1 MSKRTDLATAV
12 TISSTYA
19 GEFSGKYISAA
30 LLTASTL
37 DAGAVT
43 IMPNIKFKQV
53 IQKVETGDLITDGT
67 CDFVASSS
75 VTLSEVIL
83 QPEEFQVNLQLC
95 KSDFINTW
103 DAIQMGYSAFNNN
116 GLPTS
121 FSDYLIGYVAGKVA
135 AANEINLWT
144 GNLGGAQAGEYNG
157 FETLAAADATVLDVA
172 GAVPLTAAN
181 IIDEMQK
188 VVDLIPNALYG
199 KEDLTLY
206 ISNKAQKLYVRALGG
221 FSVAATSNAG
231 SDNRGTQWY
240 DNGGLTFGG
249 VPIFVAR
256 GMSDNS
262 MIAAEKSN
270 LFFGTGLMSDYNE
283 VRTIDQTPI
292 TGSQNVRIIMRFTA
306 AAQIGVGANVVYYA
320 G

>member
-1 MSKRTDLATAV
+1 MSNRTDLATAV
-12 TISSTYA
+12 NITSSYA

-37 DAGAVT
+37 DANAVT

-83 QPEEFQVNLQLC
+83 QPLEFQVNLQLC
-95 KSDFINTW
+95 KSDFLSTW

-135 AANEINLWT
+135 AQNEINLWT
-144 GNLGGAQAGEYNG
+144 GNLGGAQAGEFDG
-157 FETLAAADATVLDVA
+157 FETLAAADASVLDVA
-172 GAVPLTAAN
+172 GAVPLTATN

-188 VVDLIPNALYG
+188 VVDLIPNTLYG

-221 FSVAATSNAG
+221 FAVAATSNAG

-249 VPIFVAR
+249 VPVFVAR

-292 TGSQNVRIIMRFTA
+292 TGSQNVRILMRFTA
-306 AAQIGVGANVVYYA
+306 GAAVGIGANVVYYA

>member
-1 MSKRTDLATAV
+1 
-12 TISSTYA
+12 
-19 GEFSGKYISAA
+19 
-30 LLTASTL
+30 
-37 DAGAVT
+37 
-43 IMPNIKFKQV
+43 
-53 IQKVETGDLITDGT
+53 
-67 CDFVASSS
+67 
-75 VTLSEVIL
+75 
-83 QPEEFQVNLQLC
+83 
-95 KSDFINTW
+95 
-103 DAIQMGYSAFNNN
+103 MGYSAFNNN

-135 AANEINLWT
+135 AQNEINLWT
-144 GNLGGAQAGEYNG
+144 GNLGGAQAGEFNG

-172 GAVPLTAAN
+172 GAVPLTATN

-188 VVDLIPNALYG
+188 VVDLIPNTLYG

-221 FSVAATSNAG
+221 FAVAATSNAG

-249 VPIFVAR
+249 VPVFVAR

-292 TGSQNVRIIMRFTA
+292 TGSQNVRILMRFTA
-306 AAQIGVGANVVYYA
+306 GAAVGIGANVVYYA

>member
-1 MSKRTDLATAV
+1 MSKRTELATAV
-12 TISSTYA
+12 TISSSYA

-53 IQKVETGDLITDGT
+53 IQKVETGDLIADGT
-67 CDFVASSS
+67 CDFNASSS

-83 QPEEFQVNLQLC
+83 QPLEFQVNLQLC
-95 KSDFINTW
+95 KSDFLNTW
-103 DAIQMGYSAFNNN
+103 AAIQMGYSAFNNN
-116 GLPTS
+116 GLPSS
-121 FSDYLIGYVAGKVA
+121 FSEYLIGYVASKVA

-188 VVDLIPNALYG
+188 VVDLIPNTLYG

-221 FSVAATSNAG
+221 FAVAATSNAG

-240 DNGGLTFGG
+240 DNGSLTFGG

-292 TGSQNVRIIMRFTA
+292 TGSQNVRILMRFTA

>member
-12 TISSTYA
+12 TITSTYA

-95 KSDFINTW
+95 KSDFISTW

-157 FETLAAADATVLDVA
+157 YETLAAADATVLDVA

-206 ISNKAQKLYVRALGG
+206 ISNKAQKLYVRSLGG
-221 FSVAATSNAG
+221 FSVAATSNSGTDAK
-231 SDNRGTQWY
+231 GTQWY
-240 DNGGLTFGG
+240 DNGSLTFGG
-249 VPIFVAR
+249 VPVFVAR

>member
-95 KSDFINTW
+95 KSDFLSTW

-121 FSDYLIGYVAGKVA
+121 FSDYLIGYVASKVA

-231 SDNRGTQWY
+231 SENRGTQWY
-240 DNGGLTFGG
+240 DNGSLTFGG
-249 VPIFVAR
+249 VPVLVAR

-262 MIAAEKSN
+262 MIAA
-270 LFFGTGLMSDYNE
+270 
-283 VRTIDQTPI
+283 
-292 TGSQNVRIIMRFTA
+292 
-306 AAQIGVGANVVYYA
+306 
-320 G
+320 

>member
-95 KSDFINTW
+95 KSDFLSTW

-121 FSDYLIGYVAGKVA
+121 FSDYLIGYVASKVA

-157 FETLAAADATVLDVA
+157 YETLAAADATVLDVA

-231 SDNRGTQWY
+231 SENRGTQWY
-240 DNGGLTFGG
+240 DNGSLTFGG
-249 VPIFVAR
+249 VPVFVAR

>member
-83 QPEEFQVNLQLC
+83 QPLEFQVNLQLC
-95 KSDFINTW
+95 KSDFISTW

-121 FSDYLIGYVAGKVA
+121 FSDYLIGYVASKVA

-144 GNLGGAQAGEYNG
+144 GNLGGAQAGEYDG
-157 FETLAAADATVLDVA
+157 YETLAAADATVLDVA
-172 GAVPLTAAN
+172 GAVPLTATN

-231 SDNRGTQWY
+231 SENRGTQWY
-240 DNGGLTFGG
+240 DNGSLTFGG
-249 VPIFVAR
+249 VPVFVAR

>member
-1 MSKRTDLATAV
+1 MSKRTELATAV
-12 TISSTYA
+12 TISSSYA

-37 DAGAVT
+37 DANAVT

-53 IQKVETGDLITDGT
+53 IQKVETGDLIADGT
-67 CDFVASSS
+67 CDFNASSS

-83 QPEEFQVNLQLC
+83 QPLEFQVNLQLC
-95 KSDFINTW
+95 KSDFLNTW

-121 FSDYLIGYVAGKVA
+121 FSEYLIGYVASKVA

-172 GAVPLTAAN
+172 GAVPLTATN

-221 FSVAATSNAG
+221 FAVAAT
-231 SDNRGTQWY
+231 
-240 DNGGLTFGG
+240 
-249 VPIFVAR
+249 
-256 GMSDNS
+256 
-262 MIAAEKSN
+262 
-270 LFFGTGLMSDYNE
+270 
-283 VRTIDQTPI
+283 
-292 TGSQNVRIIMRFTA
+292 
-306 AAQIGVGANVVYYA
+306 
-320 G
+320 